1 MLDILQQIR
10 GYSPNLE
17 NCEQNLKCKSI
28 PIVGDQLT
36 VERGVNIIEAVQNSF
51 TIEEKLEGVHM
62 EIADWH
68 TAVTFLNV
76 SRRGGVSA
84 VLPRTSIGLAVL
96 SVRFEVGVSLLL
108 VPTGG
113 EKRPLCI

>member
-1 MLDILQQIR
+1 MMDILKQIR

-17 NCEQNLKCKSI
+17 NGEQNIKCKSI

-36 VERGVNIIEAVQNSF
+36 VERGVNIIEAVQYSF
-51 TIEEKLEGVHM
+51 TPEEKLEGIHM

-76 SRRGGVSA
+76 SMRGGVGG
-84 VLPRTSIGLAVL
+84 VLPTMGDKS
-96 SVRFEVGVSLLL
+96 S
-108 VPTGG
+108 
-113 EKRPLCI
+113 